1 VHPCSIRS
9 AEWYWTQT
17 RMKVYFF
24 AVAIAAMALAL
35 PGVSQAPDSSTSVKR
50 PPIVGVAGIGLR
62 TADMAASRK
71 FYTGFLGLEELSGV
85 KRPVDADPTAVSFE
99 VNERQIIEIL
109 PGLADQN
116 QDRLIYVAFETT
128 DAEQLRT
135 YLAGQ
140 GVTVPEKVEASADG
154 THSFSMTAPERH
166 VVKFVQFAAGVPKEG
181 GSNPGPDKRVAKHM
195 VHVGYIVND
204 PTAQNHLFRD
214 ILGFQVAWHG
224 GMKDEDTDWV
234 NMRVPEGHDWLEY
247 MLNVHNPDPARLGNV
262 NHIGLGVASV
272 KECYETLLQRGSS
285 PRKPLI
291 GRDGKWQVA
300 LVSPDLTRVEMME
313 FEPVET
319 PCCSPM
325 LP

>member
-1 VHPCSIRS
+1 VHPSSIRFAGWS
-9 AEWYWTQT
+9 LTQT
-17 RMKVYFF
+17 HVNSYFF
-24 AVAIAAMALAL
+24 AVAIAAMMLAL
-35 PGVSQAPDSSTSVKR
+35 PGVSQAADSSTSVKR

-71 FYTGFLGLEELSGV
+71 FYTGFLGLEELSRG
-85 KRPVDADPTAVSFE
+85 KQPDDGNPMTVSFE
-99 VNERQIIEIL
+99 INERQIIEVV

-140 GVTVPEKVEASADG
+140 GVTVPEKVKTAADG
-154 THSFSMTAPERH
+154 TSSFSITAPEGH
-166 VVKFVQFAAGVPKEG
+166 VVKFVQFAAGAPKESG
-181 GSNPGPDKRVAKHM
+181 GKTGPDRRVARHM
-195 VHVGYIVND
+195 VHVGYMVND
-204 PTAQNHLFRD
+204 PAAQDHLFKD
-214 ILGFQVAWHG
+214 ILGFQVSWRG

-262 NHIGLGVASV
+262 NHVGLGVTSV
-272 KECYETLLQRGSS
+272 NECYETLLQRRSS
-285 PRKPLI
+285 PRKPIL

-300 LVSPDLTRVEMME
+300 LVNPDLTRVEMME
-313 FEPVET
+313 FKPVET